1 MGTKTKIQVL
11 VYRPG
16 QPGVVEEHLNSL
28 EAQQALVGGYIEA
41 VGFGDGLYMTCN
53 EEGKLNG
60 LEPNFALPGDIVVGT
75 VFFCRVD
82 EEGECASLSETDVKR
97 LKAVVEQGRRVL
109 GR

>member
-16 QPGVVEEHLNSL
+16 QPGVVEEHMNSL

-41 VGFGDGLYMTCN
+41 VAMGDGIYLTCN

-60 LEPNFALPGDIVVGT
+60 LEPNFLLPGDVIVGN

-82 EEGECASLSETDVKR
+82 DAGECASVTETDIARIRRKV
-97 LKAVVEQGRRVL
+97 GR
-109 GR
+109 